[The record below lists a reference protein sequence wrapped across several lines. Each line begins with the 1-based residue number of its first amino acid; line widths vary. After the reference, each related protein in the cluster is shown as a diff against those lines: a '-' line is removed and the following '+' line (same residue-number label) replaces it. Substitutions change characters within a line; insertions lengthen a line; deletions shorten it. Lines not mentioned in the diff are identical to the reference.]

1 MASNEADKEWEADN
15 DCRTLI
21 DAQEVMNDPARK
33 KAAMKAA
40 KKKMKALKAVE
51 SYE

>member
-1 MASNEADKEWEADN
+1 MASPEVDKDWQADS

-21 DAQEVMNDPARK
+21 DAQEIMNDPARK